1 MGERMTPAV
10 LGKPKVPP
18 MYPARRSSS
27 GAMRLGG
34 LTRRADGDLLRRE
47 DRRRGRYPAFCA
59 PASAGQLESRPE
71 PSVFN
76 WARAVGWSVVG
87 SCVSERRP
95 LTTADDAR
103 RDSGVGAKADGVVVV
118 P

>member
-71 PSVFN
+71 RLFSTGPARWDGPS
-76 WARAVGWSVVG
+76 W
-87 SCVSERRP
+87 
-95 LTTADDAR
+95 
-103 RDSGVGAKADGVVVV
+103 VVVSQNDDR
-118 P
+118 